1 MADNVFTPT
10 AEMNQVL
17 RDSGSHNK
25 EVALA
30 ATAELAKALELP
42 LRRGLMSGDI
52 LNNIFLV
59 F

>member
-10 AEMNQVL
+10 TEMNQIL

-42 LRRGLMSGDI
+42 LSLLLVCDI
-52 LNNIFLV
+52 H
-59 F
+59 